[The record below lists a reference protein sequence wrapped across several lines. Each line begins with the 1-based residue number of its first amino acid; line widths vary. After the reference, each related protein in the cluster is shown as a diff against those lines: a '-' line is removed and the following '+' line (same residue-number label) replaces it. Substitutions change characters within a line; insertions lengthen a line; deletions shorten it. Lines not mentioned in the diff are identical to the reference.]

1 MGFHRDYKDKDW
13 MWNVKYVTETFLV
26 PVLVGPL
33 FKSLKPGLG
42 GLVITVLFYLIVG
55 GDEVSVP
62 FRSSIGFLF
71 DVSYNSLSYLTET
84 PSEYR
89 LIYSDPRFHSIWVGV
104 DYSFTSLLH
113 WVELTWRKRFV
124 FSSRLSQSPTPWVS
138 PLWRSKSLHTKGS
151 RTLIYLIVRV
161 WGWWSLIQW

>member
-89 LIYSDPRFHSIWVGV
+89 LIYSDPRFHSI
-104 DYSFTSLLH
+104 
-113 WVELTWRKRFV
+113 
-124 FSSRLSQSPTPWVS
+124 
-138 PLWRSKSLHTKGS
+138 
-151 RTLIYLIVRV
+151 
-161 WGWWSLIQW
+161 